1 MKEFEL
7 NPLSSI
13 DVVQEQDNFSAIL
26 EGRPFKSLP
35 GISFGPIDTG
45 MLLPPEGAL
54 PEGAVGVEGIHVIFE
69 KGTVAD
75 IQSHDPTPDTRWLKK
90 VAPLLSSV
98 IDAERQ
104 LADSHL
110 LHLFVRMMHWNNVP
124 FDAYLKHYSV
134 TGNGNLPHLDAET
147 VLGDGQTTYLT
158 TNWMVA
164 TSLGMAQ
171 YQQAHSGI
179 GENTFGYN
187 ALNSHCARHT
197 VSDPT
202 FVDDSELVRFTGV
215 HSIQRPDAT
224 VDTSSEIPVINRT
237 VFRAKFATT
246 KTPYIS
252 GEY

>member
-1 MKEFEL
+1 M
-7 NPLSSI
+7 
-13 DVVQEQDNFSAIL
+13 
-26 EGRPFKSLP
+26 
-35 GISFGPIDTG
+35 
-45 MLLPPEGAL
+45 PPEGTI

-124 FDAYLKHYSV
+124 FDAYLKHYS
-134 TGNGNLPHLDAET
+134 N
-147 VLGDGQTTYLT
+147 
-158 TNWMVA
+158 A

-171 YQQAHSGI
+171 YQQAYPGI
-179 GENTFGYN
+179 GEDGFGYN

-215 HSIQRPDAT
+215 HSIQRHDAT
-224 VDTSSEIPVINRT
+224 VGTSSEMPAVNRT
-237 VFRAKFATT
+237 IFRAKFATT